1 MNFFA
6 VATVFIDMK
15 SASVTY
21 VKTLDYPFG
30 GNLGLRILLADLGRR
45 ASQPGSHI
53 KSHRIVWSVDALRL
67 RSRYLAGQIHRQQ
80 RKPQISQTF
89 MSICL
94 HNGSQQEGT
103 VFLSTSGYR
112 LRAYSLPLLPAAG
125 MEGCSCALTIACQC
139 P

>member
-1 MNFFA
+1 MISIEAPARLNFFA

-67 RSRYLAGQIHRQQ
+67 RSR
-80 RKPQISQTF
+80 
-89 MSICL
+89 
-94 HNGSQQEGT
+94 
-103 VFLSTSGYR
+103 
-112 LRAYSLPLLPAAG
+112 
-125 MEGCSCALTIACQC
+125 
-139 P
+139 